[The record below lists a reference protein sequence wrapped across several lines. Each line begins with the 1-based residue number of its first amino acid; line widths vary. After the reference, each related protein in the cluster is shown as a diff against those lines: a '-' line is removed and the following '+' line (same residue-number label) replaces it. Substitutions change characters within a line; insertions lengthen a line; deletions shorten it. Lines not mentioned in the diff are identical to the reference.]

1 MFIEFCFDFW
11 IFMVMCLWG
20 TGLLA
25 TDFIW
30 RSENS
35 WQSIRD
41 NISHRVAECLKLLA
55 DIIMRKTPGVRDK
68 DFAPLF
74 LSHAFGTKH
83 RTESTDFFP
92 ESVWAQGSSNS
103 GGLWNIFSSSHLLI
117 FTSSHSLLLSCPLA
131 LLPSCSLL
139 LFYFSWRRGAVPTR
153 RQEMQPFRTKNEVR
167 SPKIEVKLQCHG
179 FGLCMWKCLCV
190 KASVCESFCL

>member
-117 FTSSHSLLLSCPLA
+117 FPSSHSLLLSCPLA
-131 LLPSCSLL
+131 PSFFSISLE
-139 LFYFSWRRGAVPTR
+139 GAGQCQRDARKCNPFAR
-153 RQEMQPFRTKNEVR
+153 KMKFDRQ
-167 SPKIEVKLQCHG
+167 KLR
-179 FGLCMWKCLCV
+179 
-190 KASVCESFCL
+190 